1 MALGEYFLQGNG
13 YYGDANKAKNEVILC
28 VGWREKQT
36 TFADDFFDNLG
47 AEKCGL
53 IFFCV

>member
-1 MALGEYFLQGNG
+1 MAPGEYFLQGNG
-13 YYGDANKAKNEVILC
+13 YYGDANKAQNEVILC

-36 TFADDFFDNLG
+36 TFADDFFDTLG

-53 IFFCV
+53 IFFF